1 MGVHQ
6 SSKPWAMARVRALS
20 CCHTRVRAQ
29 TFPRHALLWPWV
41 VLPHRAQHAF
51 CPCARLPG
59 CHGCLCGCGCMH
71 AVRVTQHEVWNNDTT
86 ARYVL
91 HVDMWHP
98 GLFDLI
104 DAPLASPAPGRN
116 RGHGAPANAGNVKR
130 AQQALKQMLQQE
142 QAQRKSKGRGGGARA
157 QEQAAAGGG
166 KSPSLTKQVAADGDG
181 ALAPDSNSGG
191 EGGVGDASARAAE
204 RIAQLEH
211 QAASAAKVMA
221 DLKAEVEHI
230 RTVVDTWAPTHGNGN
245 GHRTTDDG

>member
-1 MGVHQ
+1 
-6 SSKPWAMARVRALS
+6 
-20 CCHTRVRAQ
+20 
-29 TFPRHALLWPWV
+29 
-41 VLPHRAQHAF
+41 
-51 CPCARLPG
+51 
-59 CHGCLCGCGCMH
+59 MH

-181 ALAPDSNSGG
+181 ALAPDSSSGG